1 MEKTDLLD
9 VLTMV
14 KSGQTSVKSAVKM
27 IELLERHQ
35 KTVKNL
41 KGNSVK
47 CHEKTNA
54 TISPMYTKAYVILS
68 QKFLKF

>member
-1 MEKTDLLD
+1 MERTDLLD

-14 KSGQTSVKSAVKM
+14 KSGQASVKNAVKM

-35 KTVKNL
+35 KVVKNT
-41 KGNSVK
+41 KDNPNK
-47 CHEKTNA
+47 YHEKTSA
-54 TISPMYTKAYVILS
+54 TVSPMYTKAYVILS